1 MTDKIACRIC
11 VIERGIT
18 TRDLFDTQEDFEA
31 HLTTE
36 HGYTIT
42 DDPEEDR

>member
-1 MTDKIACRIC
+1 VTDKIACRIC

-31 HLTTE
+31 HLVTE
-36 HGYTIT
+36 HGYEIVEE
-42 DDPEEDR
+42 EEDR